1 LIESSINEST
11 HSLAIEGDWM
21 TVVTTE
27 GENKSRASPGKSH
40 FFEHLLNPS
49 FRQSLINDF
58 VEMEGIISQQL
69 TSSKDENLSL
79 PSEHRKIIRDIL
91 ALLSQSK
98 FLKTIEILTNPEYQE
113 Q

>member
-1 LIESSINEST
+1 L
-11 HSLAIEGDWM
+11 

-27 GENKSRASPGKSH
+27 REHNNAVSPAKSH

-58 VEMEGIISQQL
+58 VEMESIITQL
-69 TSSKDENLSL
+69 SASKNDKIQLST
-79 PSEHRKIIRDIL
+79 EHQKIIREFL
-91 ALLSQSK
+91 VLVSQAK
-98 FLKTIEILTNPEYQE
+98 VLKSIEILTNYEYRE